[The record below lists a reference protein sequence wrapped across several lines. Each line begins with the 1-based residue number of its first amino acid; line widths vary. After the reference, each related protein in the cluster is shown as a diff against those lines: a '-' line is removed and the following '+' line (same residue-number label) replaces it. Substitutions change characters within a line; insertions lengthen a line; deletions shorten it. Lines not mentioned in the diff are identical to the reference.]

1 MPEVVTF
8 SVGTSVLG
16 TNYVRQS
23 SVTGNSAERT
33 TPSVAAAKTG
43 TLTTRT
49 NDSAG
54 TLTMSSGHGF
64 TTGVVIDLFWS
75 GGSRRNVTVGTV
87 STNSVPISSGSGDV
101 LPAAATAITAMIP
114 TEVAFDVDATAG
126 CHAVQAA
133 CAANS
138 WVVFRDASDTVLAAY
153 QIRAGENAATWVNSG
168 MGSNPLSSA
177 AVANVLL
184 SHGDSTQ
191 AQTVTAAVVY

>member
-8 SVGTSVLG
+8 SVSTSVLG
-16 TNYVRQS
+16 VNYIKQS
-23 SVTGNSAERT
+23 SVTGNSGERT

-43 TLTTRT
+43 SLTTRT
-49 NDSAG
+49 NATTG
-54 TLTMSSGHGF
+54 TLTMDAGHGF

-75 GGSRRNVTVGTV
+75 GGSRRNITVGTV
-87 STNSVPISSGSGDV
+87 ATNSVPISSGSGDD

-114 TEVAFDVDATAG
+114 TEVVFEVDATSG
-126 CHAVQAA
+126 CQAVQAA
-133 CAANS
+133 CATNS
-138 WVVFRDASDTVLAAY
+138 WVVLRDASDTVLVAY
-153 QIRAGENAATWVNSG
+153 QIRAGENAAAWVNSG
-168 MGSNPLSSA
+168 MGSNPLSAA